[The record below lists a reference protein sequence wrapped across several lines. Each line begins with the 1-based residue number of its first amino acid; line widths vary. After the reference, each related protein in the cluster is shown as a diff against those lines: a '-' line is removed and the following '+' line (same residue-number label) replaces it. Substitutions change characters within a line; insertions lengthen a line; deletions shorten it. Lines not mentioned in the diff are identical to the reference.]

1 MEFAMSGQEK
11 RKRCKKW
18 VTTRGYFRDIMVS
31 CLKPRAYSRRLPTS
45 SSSEG
50 IRGRPLGR
58 AVANYQGVAQE
69 AEQLILNQRV
79 GGASP
84 SVLVRG
90 VEQSGSS
97 SGSYPEGHWFKSSLR
112 NVGDY
117 L

>member
-1 MEFAMSGQEK
+1 MEFAMSGQGK

-58 AVANYQGVAQE
+58 AVANYQGVAQS
-69 AEQLILNQRV
+69 AEQLAYIQRWRGFESFRSDLPGLRV
-79 GGASP
+79 LHPDVPGA
-84 SVLVRG
+84 
-90 VEQSGSS
+90 
-97 SGSYPEGHWFKSSLR
+97 
-112 NVGDY
+112 
-117 L
+117 